1 MLAMKIV
8 WIFIGV
14 LGGLFALVGIGQL
27 VKTYTTTNPGS
38 AYGAANLAAAVFPIC
53 LGLIACVYGFQ
64 KAFKK
69 PTT

>member
-1 MLAMKIV
+1 MKIA
-8 WIFIGV
+8 WIMLGV

-27 VKTYTTTNPGS
+27 LKAYMTTNAET

-64 KAFKK
+64 KAFRK
-69 PTT
+69 PAA